1 MIIFGYAKQY
11 RYCGDGTLQIQV
23 RIPTIH
29 GPYSMKEYCG
39 KKVKNYVAD
48 KDLPYYTSLLLPHLP
63 NDGEVVALLS
73 MNDSSTEFIVIGM
86 TGGFYTSV
94 NTDIGCN

>member
-1 MIIFGYAKQY
+1 MIVYGYAKQH

-29 GPYSMKEYCG
+29 GPYSMKEYHG
-39 KKVKNYVAD
+39 KKVKNYVPD
-48 KDLPYYTSLLLPHLP
+48 GELPYYTSLLLPHMP
-63 NDGEVVALLS
+63 NDGEVVALSS
-73 MNDSSTEFIVIGM
+73 MSDSSIEFIVIGM

-94 NTDIGCN
+94 NADVGGK